1 MKFLVRKSLDKYICS
16 EGKCFTGL
24 NDFLTLKK
32 TQMVKTRSY
41 SKVMQLVLLL
51 SFMCPVWG
59 VAQTIEISGTVL
71 DGSKMP
77 VIGASVL
84 EKGTTNGIITD
95 FDGNFNLSVSP
106 NGTLS
111 ISYVGYKTQEI
122 PVNGQTR
129 FNVTLIEDTEL
140 LDEVVVVGYGTM
152 KKSDMT
158 GAITSVD
165 VDDLTKRTTTN
176 PAEALQGKIAGVN
189 IMKTGGNAVQEFQ

>member
-1 MKFLVRKSLDKYICS
+1 
-16 EGKCFTGL
+16 
-24 NDFLTLKK
+24 
-32 TQMVKTRSY
+32 MVKTRSY

-51 SFMCPVWG
+51 SFMCPVLG
-59 VAQTIEISGTVL
+59 FAQNIEITGTVL

-77 VIGASVL
+77 IIGASVL

-189 IMKTGGNAVQEFQ
+189 IMKT